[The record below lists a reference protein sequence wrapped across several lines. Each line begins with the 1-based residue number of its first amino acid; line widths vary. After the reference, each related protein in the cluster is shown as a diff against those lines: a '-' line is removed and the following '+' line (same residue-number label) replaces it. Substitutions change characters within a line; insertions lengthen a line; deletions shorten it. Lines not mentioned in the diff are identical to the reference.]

1 MSIPSLSPTAPVLT
15 DELDLIRAPI
25 LGDLHELDRQIETRL
40 ASDVPLVNRIGAH
53 IIRSGGK
60 RFRPMLLMLV
70 ARSLGYEGS
79 DHIEL
84 AMVIEFIHT
93 ATLLHDDVVDQAE
106 LRRGLRAAHRLWG
119 NEASILVGDFLYSRA
134 FQIMAVLGRMEVMEI
149 MAQATNIIAS
159 GEVMQLMHCHDPA
172 TTEARYLEVVR
183 RKTATLF
190 AAASELG
197 AVAAG
202 ALEARVH
209 WSRFGHHLGMAFQL
223 IDDVLDYS
231 ASTEQLG
238 KNVGVDLA
246 EGKPTLPLIRAL
258 AVSEGGRLREVEEA
272 VRSRGERHLES
283 VLTAIRETDALDYT
297 RACAERE
304 AGLALELMGVCS
316 GSDYTTA
323 LEQLIEFSVRR
334 SY

>member
-1 MSIPSLSPTAPVLT
+1 M
-15 DELDLIRAPI
+15 LI
-25 LGDLHELDRQIETRL
+25 
-40 ASDVPLVNRIGAH
+40 
-53 IIRSGGK
+53 
-60 RFRPMLLMLV
+60 
-70 ARSLGYEGS
+70 ARSLDYDGQ

-84 AMVIEFIHT
+84 AMVVEFIHT

-106 LRRGLRAAHRLWG
+106 IRRGLRAAHRLWG

-134 FQIMAVLGRMEVMEI
+134 FQIMAALGRFEVMEI
-149 MAQATNIIAS
+149 MAVATNVIAS

-190 AAASELG
+190 SAASELG

-202 ALEARVH
+202 AEDLRPQ

-231 ASTEQLG
+231 ATTERFG

-258 AVSEGGRLREVEEA
+258 AVSTGVRLREVEEA

-283 VLTAIRETDALDYT
+283 VLSAIRETDALDYT

-304 AGLALELMGVCS
+304 AGIALELVGSLS
-316 GSDYTTA
+316 GSAYGAA
-323 LEQLIEFSVRR
+323 LEQLVEFSVRR
-334 SY
+334 AF